1 MAMTTRTNPAA
12 VFAEFNVETEMTD
25 VELIRVSSDRVL
37 AKGKRYGRTWLLRG
51 LPPEKRNDPDCL
63 NRLREEFDRRFGSV
77 QPGAPL
83 TVGMEEVP
91 GLGPCI
97 VEEWRDDCRDEAS
110 LSGTGEDGSRKRRRM
125 VRRGVVIAVAV
136 AALAAICV
144 TGLHIR
150 RLTARAERVKAELE
164 NVRKVHAQ
172 DQERML
178 ILADSLKKTLEMTI
192 VTEDSAP
199 GVVMAEEDREEKMKA
214 IHRVGLEKFRKE
226 LARYDRD
233 VIPQVIDDR
242 PVFFDSIIV
251 LYWRMWDMSRD
262 VYSVERFPQL
272 PEDDR
277 IRLTISLYADC
288 FTSYGFYSTVWMP
301 KALKLHD
308 EKIRKN
314 DSVSNVQ

>member
-1 MAMTTRTNPAA
+1 MAMTTRTNPAS

-25 VELIRVSSDRVL
+25 VELIRVSPDRVL
-37 AKGKRYGRTWLLRG
+37 AKGKRYGRMWFLRG

-91 GLGPCI
+91 DLGPCI
-97 VEEWRDDCRDEAS
+97 VEEWRDDCRDDAS
-110 LSGTGEDGSRKRRRM
+110 LSGTGEDGSRKRHRM

-136 AALAAICV
+136 IALAAICV
-144 TGLHIR
+144 TGQHIR

-164 NVRKVHAQ
+164 TVRKAHAQ
-172 DQERML
+172 DEERML
-178 ILADSLKKTLEMTI
+178 ILADSLEKTFEMTI
-192 VTEDSAP
+192 TPEDSAP
-199 GVVMAEEDREEKMKA
+199 SVVMVEEDRVEKMAKA
-214 IHRVGLEKFRKE
+214 IHRVKLEEVRKE

-233 VIPQVIDDR
+233 VIPQVIDDY
-242 PVFFDSIIV
+242 PVFYDSIIV

-262 VYSVERFPQL
+262 VDPDGRF

-277 IRLTISLYADC
+277 LRLSFSLYADC
-288 FTSYGFYSTVWMP
+288 LNSRTSYTTVWMP
-301 KALKLHD
+301 KARKLYN
-308 EKIRKN
+308 EKIQNN
-314 DSVSNVQ
+314 DSVSNVVHK

>member
-1 MAMTTRTNPAA
+1 MAMTTRTTPAA

-25 VELIRVSSDRVL
+25 VELIRVSPDRVL
-37 AKGKRYGRTWLLRG
+37 AKGKRYGRMWFLRG

-83 TVGMEEVP
+83 TVGMEEVT

-125 VRRGVVIAVAV
+125 VRRGVVISVAV
-136 AALAAICV
+136 GALVAICV

-172 DQERML
+172 DEERML
-178 ILADSLKKTLEMTI
+178 ILADSLKKTFEMTI

-199 GVVMAEEDREEKMKA
+199 VGVMAEEDMVEKMKA
-214 IHRVGLEKFRKE
+214 IHRVKLEEFRKE

-251 LYWRMWDMSRD
+251 LYWRMWDMTRD
-262 VYSVERFPQL
+262 VYSVGRFPQL

-277 IRLTISLYADC
+277 IRFTISLYADC
-288 FTSYGFYSTVWMP
+288 LNYRTSYTTVWMP
-301 KALKLHD
+301 KARKLYD
-308 EKIRKN
+308 EKIQKN

>member
-1 MAMTTRTNPAA
+1 MVASRP
-12 VFAEFNVETEMTD
+12 
-25 VELIRVSSDRVL
+25 
-37 AKGKRYGRTWLLRG
+37 
-51 LPPEKRNDPDCL
+51 PPEKRNDPDCL

-77 QPGAPL
+77 RPGAPL
-83 TVGMEEVP
+83 TVGMEEVT

-192 VTEDSAP
+192 ATEDSVP
-199 GVVMAEEDREEKMKA
+199 GVVMAEEDRDEKMKA
-214 IHRVGLEKFRKE
+214 LHRVKLEEFRKE

-277 IRLTISLYADC
+277 IHLSNKLLEDC
-288 FTSYGFYSTVWMP
+288 YNYLGSYTPVWMP
-301 KALKLHD
+301 KARKLHD
-308 EKIRKN
+308 EKVQKN
-314 DSVSNVQ
+314 DSVSTVQ